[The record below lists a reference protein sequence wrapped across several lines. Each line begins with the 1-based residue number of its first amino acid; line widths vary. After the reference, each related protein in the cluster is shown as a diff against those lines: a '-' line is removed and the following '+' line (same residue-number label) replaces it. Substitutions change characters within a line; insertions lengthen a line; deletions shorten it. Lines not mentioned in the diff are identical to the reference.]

1 MKKLQKLIALILV
14 LFSLLFLFSCNK
26 DKKKQGH
33 RPGIFE
39 KQREIR
45 LPYSKQDGLNPYFAK
60 SRVNYNLFP
69 LLYESLVT
77 LDQNFA
83 TKNVVATNIENKGSF
98 LDVTVDKK
106 KFSPNDVVYSFN
118 MAKASPLY
126 APMLANVDKATI
138 NGNDKVRFSLKS
150 PMQFAA
156 KTLTFPIVKSRTA
169 DKKDMVPQATG
180 MYVIS
185 GETLEKNKKSNVKP
199 TTEKIALYN
208 INEDPALYYAMQ
220 VGNIDAYYD
229 PLTKENLKASP
240 TQRAAVS
247 TSNLVC
253 LMIGPNLTINAAQKK
268 YISANIDR
276 EKFKNEG
283 YAGHLLANNLPY
295 PKGMPETQKFYVKD
309 VNSNEL
315 KEQLG
320 DFTKKQYSLIYC
332 KDNNIKTNS
341 GNVIASQ
348 LNNAGIKIKA
358 EALTYDEYMSRI
370 KSGRYDFAL
379 AEIKLTEDM
388 NLTPVITN
396 KNFKNIYD
404 SFENG
409 TLPVEQYIKSY
420 YDDPPFIALGHKTG
434 VLVYSRLIKENVSA
448 CDVNVYGNFQNWHIK
463 ETN

>member
-98 LDVTVDKK
+98 IDVTVDKK

-150 PMQFAA
+150 PMRFAA
-156 KTLTFPIVKSRTA
+156 KTLTFPIVESRTA
-169 DKKDMVPQATG
+169 DTKDMVPQATG

-185 GETLEKNKKSNVKP
+185 GETLEKNKKSDVKP

-268 YISANIDR
+268 YISAN
-276 EKFKNEG
+276 
-283 YAGHLLANNLPY
+283 
-295 PKGMPETQKFYVKD
+295 
-309 VNSNEL
+309 
-315 KEQLG
+315 
-320 DFTKKQYSLIYC
+320 FTKKQYSLIFC

-341 GNVIASQ
+341 GTVIASQ

-358 EALTYDEYMSRI
+358 EALTYDEYMSRM